1 MRSSLVGIWCL
12 PLPISAH
19 TGSRTVTTRLYV
31 YREAADVCQY
41 QNIQTIYWKRD
52 SGRCLCR
59 TLLHGAETI
68 DRLLSVRTAVYSLEV
83 RICPSGFSPHL

>member
-1 MRSSLVGIWCL
+1 MSSSLVGIWCL

-41 QNIQTIYWKRD
+41 QNIQRTHWKRD

-59 TLLHGAETI
+59 TLLHGAETTT
-68 DRLLSVRTAVYSLEV
+68 LLSGTAAAHSLEV
-83 RICPSGFSPHL
+83 QICPSGFSHHL